1 VAARAPAAMICM
13 PAIMARGE
21 DDRDGPHA
29 RRRTE
34 RGPALDG
41 EPGQMAAGSSQDQHG
56 PRDGLPRG
64 RPLGN
69 LYWDGKPVE
78 VRHFSLSGR
87 QAFWASVIAGFAAA
101 GAFGTFL
108 VNLIRFVTGH

>member
-1 VAARAPAAMICM
+1 M

-21 DDRDGPHA
+21 DDRDAPHA

-41 EPGQMAAGSSQDQHG
+41 EQGQMAAGSSHDQH
-56 PRDGLPRG
+56 
-64 RPLGN
+64 RPEMDCLGVDRHGN

-78 VRHFSLSGR
+78 VRHFSLTGW
-87 QAFWASVIAGFAAA
+87 QVFWASVIAGFAAA

-108 VNLIRFVTGH
+108 VNLIRLVLGK